1 MTSIIDIRILNLF
14 EELIYMLGLFDMVFD
29 YCCFGRAF
37 KKEQKLIN
45 RIKEDILIL
54 TQEELDHLKKYLFS
68 SDKYSYCF

>member
-1 MTSIIDIRILNLF
+1 
-14 EELIYMLGLFDMVFD
+14 MLGVFDMVFD

-54 TQEELDHLKKYLFS
+54 TQEELDHLKNYLFS
-68 SDKYSYCF
+68 SDKYLYCC